1 MTEQI
6 SRRWHRLGAWHRRQ
20 RATREEL
27 RQQRRE
33 QQRAVGG
40 PVEADRVLAFSDA
53 VFAIAI
59 TLLTLNLE
67 YGRTCT
73 APTSPRRSTRSCP
86 RWAPMC

>member
-33 QQRAVGG
+33 SSSALWGG

-73 APTSPRRSTRSCP
+73 APTSPRRST
-86 RWAPMC
+86 